1 MAPSQP
7 AAPPILPVYPFQAI
21 CSDFFS
27 SKGVH
32 YLVVVDRYANWPI
45 IAKASAGGAG
55 LVNTLR
61 QTFVTYGTPEKL
73 ASDGGPEYTSNDTR
87 QFLRTWGVNRRLS
100 SVAFPHSNCRAE
112 VAIKKMKR
120 LITDNTGGKGDL
132 DTDAVQRAV
141 LQYRNTPDPDTK
153 ISPSM
158 CVFGRMIRDF
168 IPVIPGKYL
177 PHDTWRD
184 ILRASEDALRK
195 RHIEMHDYLNEHTR
209 RLPALAVGEYVRI
222 QNQTGQHPN
231 KWDRTG
237 TVVEVKQHD
246 QYQVKVDGSG
256 RVTLRNRRFL
266 RKFTP
271 ITSPE
276 PPRSIDIDFGTRFAS
291 IPPPPRTIPPMLP
304 LPPDVGPTTPAG
316 PTLTPYVTH
325 RSPSLASPSPVIP
338 TAVTTPS
345 YHPTLDIA
353 TPRRPI
359 KTNSRPPARRIIPPT
374 SPLPPRAPPE
384 PAVRRSNREPK
395 APRWHTDYEMKC
407 NLSNT
412 IALKCLI
419 TAFLY
424 FQLIAQTLLVKA

>member
-7 AAPPILPVYPFQAI
+7 AAPPIQPILPVYPFQAI

-27 SKGVH
+27 YKGVH
-32 YLVVVDRYANWPI
+32 YLVVVDRYSNWPI

-61 QTFVTYGTPEKL
+61 QTFVTYGTPEEL
-73 ASDGGPEYTSNDTR
+73 ASDGGPEYTSTDTR
-87 QFLRTWGVNRRLS
+87 QFLRTWGVNHRLS

-112 VAIKKMKR
+112 VAVKTMKR

-153 ISPSM
+153 ISPAM

-184 ILRASEDALRK
+184 TLRAREDAFRK
-195 RHIEMHDYLNEHTR
+195 RHIKTHDYWSEHTR
-209 RLPALAVGEYVRI
+209 QLPALAVGDYVRI

-271 ITSPE
+271 ITPPE
-276 PPRSIDIDFGTRFAS
+276 PPRSIDIDVGTRFAS
-291 IPPPPRTIPPMLP
+291 IPPPLRSIPSMLP
-304 LPPDVGPTTPAG
+304 SPPDVATTTPAG
-316 PTLTPYVTH
+316 LTPDVTH
-325 RSPSLASPSPVIP
+325 RSPSHGSPSPVMP
-338 TAVTTPS
+338 RPS
-345 YHPTLDIA
+345 YQPTPDIA

-359 KTNSRPPARRIIPPT
+359 MPNSRPPSRRIIPPT
-374 SPLPPRAPPE
+374 SPFPPRAPPE
-384 PAVRRSNREPK
+384 PDVRRSNREPK
-395 APRWHTDYEMKC
+395 APRWHTDYEMK
-407 NLSNT
+407 
-412 IALKCLI
+412 
-419 TAFLY
+419 
-424 FQLIAQTLLVKA
+424 

>member
-1 MAPSQP
+1 M
-7 AAPPILPVYPFQAI
+7 
-21 CSDFFS
+21 
-27 SKGVH
+27 H
-32 YLVVVDRYANWPI
+32 YLVVVDRYSNWPI

-61 QTFVTYGTPEKL
+61 QTFVTYGTPEEL
-73 ASDGGPEYTSNDTR
+73 ASDGGPEYTSTDTR
-87 QFLRTWGVNRRLS
+87 QFLRTWGVNHRLS

-112 VAIKKMKR
+112 VAVKTMKR

-153 ISPSM
+153 ISPAM

-184 ILRASEDALRK
+184 TLRAREDALRK
-195 RHIEMHDYLNEHTR
+195 RHIKTHDYWSEHTR
-209 RLPALAVGEYVRI
+209 QLPALAVGDYVRI

-271 ITSPE
+271 ITPPE
-276 PPRSIDIDFGTRFAS
+276 PPQSIDIDVGTRFAS
-291 IPPPPRTIPPMLP
+291 IPPPLRSIPSMLP
-304 LPPDVGPTTPAG
+304 SPPDVETTTPVG
-316 PTLTPYVTH
+316 PTLTPDVTH
-325 RSPSLASPSPVIP
+325 RL
-338 TAVTTPS
+338 TA
-345 YHPTLDIA
+345 HRL
-353 TPRRPI
+353 
-359 KTNSRPPARRIIPPT
+359 
-374 SPLPPRAPPE
+374 
-384 PAVRRSNREPK
+384 
-395 APRWHTDYEMKC
+395 
-407 NLSNT
+407 
-412 IALKCLI
+412 
-419 TAFLY
+419 
-424 FQLIAQTLLVKA
+424 Q